1 MKRKTSVQVLWFI
14 FLLFFC
20 YDIYGQEIA
29 SVGIKEAPPFAFR
42 DAKGDWVGI
51 TVDLWKEINPNYD
64 NKGFYEMSLEELL
77 KSVEKGEILTG
88 LGAISITDSRERVID
103 FSIPYFETGL
113 AIATRKENTDSVNN
127 YLVTLGKVLKALLPW
142 IILLFIVGILIWL
155 IEKKSNDEEF
165 QKQLGKGISSG
176 IWWACVTMTTVGY
189 GDKTPK
195 SFLGRILG
203 VFWMFSGIIL
213 ISSLTA
219 TITSSM
225 TLDRLDARVESI
237 EDLKNK
243 NVGIVQSTS
252 SEEYLIGKGITS
264 NKFETLEIALT
275 ALQDKKINFLIHDK
289 PIMKYIISKNSFEAI
304 EVLDITLNKELYGFP
319 VQDEAFFLEVLNIG
333 ILGAIQSG
341 KLEVLIERYL

>member
-1 MKRKTSVQVLWFI
+1 MRKRNNSKEDEAKKAVKK
-14 FLLFFC
+14 
-20 YDIYGQEIA
+20 
-29 SVGIKEAPPFAFR
+29 IKKPEDSR
-42 DAKGDWVGI
+42 SNKRRNEKE
-51 TVDLWKEINPNYD
+51 VDLWKEINPNYD

-88 LGAISITDSRERVID
+88 LGAISITNSREKVID

-142 IILLFIVGILIWL
+142 IILLFIVGVLIWL

-237 EDLKNK
+237 EELKNK
-243 NVGIVQSTS
+243 NVGIIQSTS

-264 NKFETLEIALT
+264 TKFETLEIALT

-289 PIMKYIISKNSFEAI
+289 PIMKYIISNNIFESI

-319 VQDEAFFLEVLNIG
+319 VQDEALFLEVLNIG
-333 ILGAIQSG
+333 ILDAIQSG
-341 KLEVLIERYL
+341 KLKVLIERYL